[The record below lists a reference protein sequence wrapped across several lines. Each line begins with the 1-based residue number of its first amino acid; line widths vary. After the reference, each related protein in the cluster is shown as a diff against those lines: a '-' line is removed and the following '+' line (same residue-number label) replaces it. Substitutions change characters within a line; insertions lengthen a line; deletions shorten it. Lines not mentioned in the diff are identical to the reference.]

1 MPRARGGAAPWVTGA
16 VLAALTSL
24 RALPRSQPGQQLC
37 CCWRPPHKGYS
48 SHPFVSSRPSSA
60 HRSCFPRRA
69 RQPPAFVWT
78 SQGTRLSGLER
89 ARLER
94 ATHRD
99 SLAQVAMGKH
109 ILNTSGKFM
118 SLWWHQTLCSGA
130 GMQPSRAQLCKD
142 WSSPSPQCGQR
153 AWEILDLFGAVGP
166 PHTNWVYNSFDRFAG
181 LN

>member
-1 MPRARGGAAPWVTGA
+1 MSRARGGAAPWVTGA

-109 ILNTSGKFM
+109 VLNTSGKFM

-130 GMQPSRAQLCKD
+130 RMQPSRAQLFKD
-142 WSSPSPQCGQR
+142 WSIPSPQSGQR
-153 AWEILDLFGAVGP
+153 AREILDLFWSRGAP
-166 PHTNWVYNSFDRFAG
+166 TNKLG
-181 LN
+181 LQLI